1 MLEPRETDI
10 PTLFLV
16 LVVLPLVSY
25 ILLGKWNE
33 AAKKKERVGLLAQRA
48 AEEAHKTQTMSAVSI
63 TPIPLVPLPSSATHQ
78 CARCH
83 SPATTRCSQCKSVR
97 YWYVKSSFSV
107 LAFLGPILAIKT
119 ILPFFWN
126 SFTLLEYQY
135 LAMKIPHPT

>member
-1 MLEPRETDI
+1 MLQPRETDI
-10 PTLFLV
+10 PALFLV

-48 AEEAHKTQTMSAVSI
+48 AEEAFKSETVPAVSI
-63 TPIPLVPLPSSATHQ
+63 IPTPLVPLPSSAIHQ

-97 YWYVKSSFSV
+97 YWYDQVLFVYLCSNCMKFFTELANSGKQDVPKIRMFSCLRV
-107 LAFLGPILAIKT
+107 
-119 ILPFFWN
+119 
-126 SFTLLEYQY
+126 
-135 LAMKIPHPT
+135 